1 MLKPL
6 LTRIHREFNVSVAEM
21 GFLDKRSESVI
32 ACAMVGNDGAH
43 LERSLKVVL
52 NWIESQYPA
61 GQVYEDQIEIII

>member
-21 GFLDKRSESVI
+21 GFLDNRSESVI
-32 ACAMVGNDGAH
+32 ACAMVGNESAH